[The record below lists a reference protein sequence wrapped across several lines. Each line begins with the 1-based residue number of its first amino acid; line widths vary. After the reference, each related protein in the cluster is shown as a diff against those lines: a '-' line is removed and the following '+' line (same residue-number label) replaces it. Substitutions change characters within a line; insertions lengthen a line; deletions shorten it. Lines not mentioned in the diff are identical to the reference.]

1 MCQWSGRSKKTR
13 RRARRRARGRKRVAD
28 EGRNEVGMKGLR
40 VCKIT
45 KEKEK
50 KKIKKLTD
58 NRGATR
64 QTKKL

>member
-13 RRARRRARGRKRVAD
+13 RRARRRARGRKRKRVAD

-45 KEKEK
+45 KDKEK
-50 KKIKKLTD
+50 KKIVWKKELK
-58 NRGATR
+58 N
-64 QTKKL
+64 